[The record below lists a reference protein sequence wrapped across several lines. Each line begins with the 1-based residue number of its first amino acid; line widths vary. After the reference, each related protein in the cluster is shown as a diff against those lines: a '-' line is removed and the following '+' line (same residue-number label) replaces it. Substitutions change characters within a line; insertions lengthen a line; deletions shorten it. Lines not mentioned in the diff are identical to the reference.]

1 MNFFERYAA
10 ACSKRGIIPGSQR
23 AADLFGV
30 TRSVISIWKTK
41 NKVPSADTVAKIAQA
56 LNVSSDY
63 LLCLTEDDTPLDA
76 NRPDVTVLYERLDE
90 VDRGKVDGFIQGLL
104 IQEKYT
110 TGQKKSYA

>member
-10 ACSKRGIIPGSQR
+10 ACNKRGIIPGSQR

-30 TRSVISIWKTK
+30 TRSIISVWKTK

-56 LNVSSDY
+56 LNVSADY
-63 LLCLTEDDTPLDA
+63 LLCLTEDERPLEA
-76 NRPDVTVLYERLDE
+76 NRPDVTLLYERLDD
-90 VDRGKVDGFIQGLL
+90 VDRGKVEGFIQGLL

-110 TGQKKSYA
+110 TGQSRSYA